1 MSTFGINPNIIILH
15 RKKIWDKLDKSYAEM
30 PYWKGF
36 VDGCPQWYSEKNW
49 LKARLS
55 LLDWNY
61 MRNSQK
67 KNGVSG
73 YNFSKMKQLLY

>member
-36 VDGCPQWYSEKNW
+36 VDGCPQWYSEKN
-49 LKARLS
+49 
-55 LLDWNY
+55 
-61 MRNSQK
+61 
-67 KNGVSG
+67 
-73 YNFSKMKQLLY
+73 